1 MTVSNVPNTLSFPG
15 PVTAPTPLAITY
27 QFFDQDELDVRAV
40 TAGVESLLV
49 LGVDYTVT
57 GGSGATG
64 TVVPVNNIL
73 TGTTWTVLRVS
84 GLTQDFDYS
93 AQSTFPEQSHEDA
106 LDRITLGQQDLDAK
120 VERAMRISPADDQ
133 TVDMT
138 LPLKTLRAGLFLLF
152 NAAGEPTAAALSDAT
167 TLPTTMWSE
176 AWMLESTS
184 ASARANLE
192 VIKDGE
198 NDWGEGTPITQII
211 STTNGARPSAS
222 AAGTGSLLFTTDQL
236 RILLSNGTLWLD
248 MLQERVARNALPGSS
263 VVGGRLIA
271 TSDSQELF
279 IDDGSSGPVHIN
291 IPYRGMMQ
299 GFKASWSSNILAG
312 CGGGE
317 CSSELVGGLRHFLS
331 HATGMEKDVA
341 VTWAPGDGNGGW
353 PDNTAVRPTGGWQHF
368 FALGHTDGIQVDF
381 GWDTD
386 PVAGALLAD
395 AAVMSNGFDAAYR
408 RIYSIKTVAATEDI
422 MQIHQQGDWFY
433 YDDPTALINDTL
445 SFLSVSSSLLTVLN
459 APLGIESQILMSV
472 AGSAAGS
479 RSFGATSGAASEVDA
494 DSALPIVDGEIG
506 FYQTQAADEVGGNMI
521 VHTDTLQRIRGR
533 ASSAGDLDVLVL
545 GWMDDRGRYA

>member
-73 TGTTWTVLRVS
+73 TGTTWTVLRIS

-138 LPLKTLRAGLFLLF
+138 LPLKSLRQGLFLLF
-152 NAAGEPTAAALSDAT
+152 NAAGEPTAAGLSDAT
-167 TLPTTMWSE
+167 TLPTTSWST

-211 STTNGARPSAS
+211 STTNGTRPSAS
-222 AAGTGSLLFTTDQL
+222 AGV
-236 RILLSNGTLWLD
+236 R
-248 MLQERVARNALPGSS
+248 RP
-263 VVGGRLIA
+263 
-271 TSDSQELF
+271 
-279 IDDGSSGPVHIN
+279 
-291 IPYRGMMQ
+291 
-299 GFKASWSSNILAG
+299 
-312 CGGGE
+312 CG
-317 CSSELVGGLRHFLS
+317 
-331 HATGMEKDVA
+331 
-341 VTWAPGDGNGGW
+341 AP
-353 PDNTAVRPTGGWQHF
+353 
-368 FALGHTDGIQVDF
+368 
-381 GWDTD
+381 
-386 PVAGALLAD
+386 
-395 AAVMSNGFDAAYR
+395 
-408 RIYSIKTVAATEDI
+408 
-422 MQIHQQGDWFY
+422 
-433 YDDPTALINDTL
+433 
-445 SFLSVSSSLLTVLN
+445 
-459 APLGIESQILMSV
+459 
-472 AGSAAGS
+472 
-479 RSFGATSGAASEVDA
+479 
-494 DSALPIVDGEIG
+494 
-506 FYQTQAADEVGGNMI
+506 
-521 VHTDTLQRIRGR
+521 
-533 ASSAGDLDVLVL
+533 
-545 GWMDDRGRYA
+545 